1 MSASSSSRV
10 GLMLAACAALV
21 ASSALGQ
28 GPSGNRNP
36 STNPLANATKATA
49 NITRDLGASPSVPA
63 IQSESIDLEVGEQ
76 KVLSSEGVQSYSEGV
91 KGIVDVR
98 LTKDASQF
106 VMVGLREGTSTLLFL
121 MADGSERHYRITVSD
136 PNAKK
141 IEPEVK
147 GGVEARDNI
156 RLDFYFVQLTK
167 KNSYQIGIGWPG
179 TVAPTM
185 NANFNAQTGSLDS
198 ATVIISNQALPRL
211 DMGQSSG
218 WAKVMRQA
226 VVVTANGEKA
236 AFAGGGEVNVAIKS
250 AMTTGIQKIPFGS
263 EIQVEP
269 RYDSQSGRIEMR
281 LHADVSELDD
291 DQGTGVP
298 GRTTATLDTVVNLEI
313 GQSLIL
319 GGLNAKSERSSKS
332 GLPLLSQ
339 IPILGV
345 FFGSHAHAE
354 SESENVVIIVP
365 SVMDSVSMQDR
376 ERLNH
381 AMNRYDEYSG
391 DLEEGG
397 KFVPEAG
404 VGKSAKLAVRSK
416 GVASTPKIAAPT
428 AARAP

>member
-1 MSASSSSRV
+1 MCANRSVRLASIF
-10 GLMLAACAALV
+10 AAVATTVAAF
-21 ASSALGQ
+21 AGAQ
-28 GPSGNRNP
+28 GPNVNRNP
-36 STNPLANATKATA
+36 SANTSTSAPNAAA
-49 NITRDLGASPSVPA
+49 NITRSLGASPPVAASR
-63 IQSESIDLEVGEQ
+63 SETIELDVGEQ
-76 KVLSSEGVQSYSEGV
+76 KVIPSENVQSYSEGV

-106 VMVGLREGTSTLLFL
+106 VMVGLRDGTSTLLFL
-121 MADGSERHYRITVSD
+121 MTDGSERHYRIHVKD

-141 IEPEVK
+141 PESEAK

-167 KNSYQIGIGWPG
+167 KNSYQIGVGWPG

-185 NANFNAQTGSLDS
+185 SASFNAQAGTLDS

-211 DMGQSSG
+211 DMGQTSG
-218 WAKVMRQA
+218 WAKLMRQA
-226 VVVTANGEKA
+226 AVVTANGEKA

-269 RYDSQSGRIEMR
+269 RYDSRSGRIEMR

-313 GQSLIL
+313 GQSIIL
-319 GGLNAKSERSSKS
+319 GGLNARSERSSKS

-345 FFGSHAHAE
+345 FFGTHAHAE

-365 SVMDSVSMQDR
+365 SVVDSISMQDR
-376 ERLNH
+376 ERLNK
-381 AMNRYDEYSG
+381 ALNRYSEYSG
-391 DLEEGG
+391 DIEEGG
-397 KFVPEAG
+397 KFLPEARPANREKTAG
-404 VGKSAKLAVRSK
+404 AVANVPAAAVPSGK
-416 GVASTPKIAAPT
+416 P
-428 AARAP
+428 